1 MKDLVRVEW
10 EVHNSRSQTSFWGNY
25 QSDGRDACF
34 VAVPSIASPEPPTNT
49 ILLSAI
55 FFSLH
60 LLHRALATTSST
72 VASSPNFLMNAVTGT
87 NEVWPQ
93 QHSKLKWLLVID
105 ANRVMFLLC
114 SIDLGIYKM
123 YFYLFTPV

>member
-1 MKDLVRVEW
+1 M
-10 EVHNSRSQTSFWGNY
+10 HNSRSQTSFWGNY

-34 VAVPSIASPEPPTNT
+34 MAVPSIASPEPPTNT

-105 ANRVMFLLC
+105 ANRVMFTLRT
-114 SIDLGIYKM
+114 IAVGINKM
-123 YFYLFTPV
+123 YFYLFKPV